1 MTKFSTLNRLD
12 SSLQLFAREEI
23 KIKEKILLFFNF
35 YKILLLR
42 KFNKGNIV
50 NFMGYKINY
59 ISRSNLEGIIEEI
72 FIKGDYFVKLENKS
86 PTIIDCGGNIGLSAL
101 FFKRYYP
108 TSTITI
114 FEPSKTTFDV
124 LSENI
129 ESNKLSGIKLINAAV
144 SDTKGDL
151 IFYKNKRSPGSS
163 TTVSYTKSTSGLNDY
178 IEEKTKS
185 VLLSDYIDNDIDLL
199 KVDIEGGEN
208 KVFKDLDSKNKL
220 NKVKEIVF
228 EYHDNID
235 NADNGLCEILDI
247 LEKNKFRTIIY
258 SSDFALSSEKIKSRV
273 SYHFMVR
280 AYKV

>member
-1 MTKFSTLNRLD
+1 MTKFSFLNRID
-12 SSLQLFAREEI
+12 SCLQLFAREEVTLR
-23 KIKEKILLFFNF
+23 EKIFLLFNF

-42 KFNKGNIV
+42 KFNKRNIV
-50 NFMGYKINY
+50 DFMGYKIDY

-108 TSTITI
+108 TSRITI
-114 FEPSKTTFDV
+114 FEPSKTTFYV
-124 LSENI
+124 LSKNI
-129 ESNKLSGIKLINAAV
+129 ERNKLSGIKLINAAV

-163 TTVSYTKSTSGLNDY
+163 TTISYSKSNSIGNDY
-178 IEEKTKS
+178 VEEKIKS
-185 VLLSDYIDNDIDLL
+185 VLLSDYIDNEVDLL

-220 NKVKEIVF
+220 GKVKEIVF
-228 EYHDNID
+228 EYHDNIS
-235 NADNGLCEILDI
+235 NTDNGLCEILEI

-258 SSDFALSSEKIKSRV
+258 GSDFALSSEKIKSRV